1 MQIKDEA
8 LDLAETRFA
17 FFSNVSQ
24 SFTEEVPRKIAR
36 IASLSTSR
44 RVIAALCNT
53 CNVVLAF
60 VSG

>member
-8 LDLAETRFA
+8 LDLAETRFV
-17 FFSNVSQ
+17 FFQTFLKVLLKKCRGKLP
-24 SFTEEVPRKIAR
+24 ELP
-36 IASLSTSR
+36 LSTSR

-60 VSG
+60 ASG